1 MGRIRIAL
9 AAGVAALALSI
20 TGCTG
25 ASTGASSGGSPGAS
39 GGGGG
44 DGVLRIGATAT
55 IDSLNPFVSQSD
67 YSSVAYQYMYPH
79 LVEYDENLD
88 LVPSFAT
95 SWDTSS
101 DGKTWTFHTVS
112 GATWSDG
119 KPLTAKDAAFTLT
132 MMVKFEDGPTG
143 LLAGLVQHLKS
154 ATASDDTTLIL
165 SYDVPVANV
174 LAQMQGVHI
183 YPEQVWGPLATGD
196 GSKITTFQNPVP
208 IVSGGPF
215 MMTKYTKNQ
224 LALFAR
230 NPNWWGSTQPHI
242 DGFGFQFFANDDA
255 MVTAL
260 KTGQL
265 DMIGEATPPTAIDS
279 LNSAGMKVMT
289 GDSLTFMTFIINTNP
304 KKKAHHELLDP
315 KVREALEYAT
325 DRQQII
331 DTAWLGQAVPGAS
344 IVQPASGW
352 NDPSIKPLPFDVAK
366 ANELLDAAG
375 LTKGSDGIRVAP
387 DGEKMSY
394 DVVFPTEIAGTGDRT
409 FQIIQ
414 SDFKQ
419 VGIELK
425 QQRMDP
431 DAAWT
436 AIAGDDDKYQDFDL
450 AMWDWVL
457 PPDPQTVLAAMTCDQ
472 WGNLSDSGY
481 CNPEFDKLYEK
492 QSTLVD
498 RDARAEVVNQMQQI
512 VFDDRPYIVLN
523 YPNIIEAHSPAWDG
537 FVMSPLVGSV
547 NNLSTQ
553 TLLAVHKVG

>member
-9 AAGVAALALSI
+9 VAALAALALV
-20 TGCTG
+20 TTAC
-25 ASTGASSGGSPGAS
+25 SSGSAGGGGAPTDGS
-39 GGGGG
+39 GGGG

-67 YSSVAYQYMYPH
+67 YSSVAYQYLYPH
-79 LVEYDENLD
+79 LVEYDEKLD

-95 SWDTSS
+95 EWETSS

-112 GATWSDG
+112 GAKWSDG
-119 KPLTAKDAAFTLT
+119 APLTAKDAAFTLT
-132 MMVKFEDGPTG
+132 MMVKFQSGPTA
-143 LLAGLVQHLKS
+143 LLAGLVQHLKT
-154 ATASDDTTLIL
+154 ATAPDDNTLVL
-165 SYDVPVANV
+165 TYNAPVANV

-183 YPEQVWGPLATGD
+183 YPEQVWGPLAEGD
-196 GSKITTFQNPVP
+196 GSKIATFQNPAP
-208 IVSGGPF
+208 IVAGGPF
-215 MMTKYTKNQ
+215 TMTKYTKNQ

-230 NPNWWGSTQPHI
+230 NPNWFGPAPHI

-265 DMIGEATPPTAIDS
+265 DMIGEATPPTAIET
-279 LNSAGMKVMT
+279 LNGAGMKVLT

-315 KVREALEYAT
+315 NVRKAMEYAI

-352 NDPSIKPLPFDVAK
+352 NDPSIKPLPFDLDQ
-366 ANELLDAAG
+366 ANQLLDAAG
-375 LTKGSDGIRVAP
+375 LAKGSDGIRVAP

-394 DVVFPTEIAGTGDRT
+394 DLVFPTEIAGTGDRT

-414 SDFKQ
+414 GDFKQ

-425 QQRMDP
+425 QHRMDP
-431 DAAWT
+431 DAAWS
-436 AIAGDDDKYQDFDL
+436 AIAGDDDKYQDYDL

-457 PPDPQTVLAAMTCDQ
+457 PPDPQTVLAAMTCAQ

-481 CNPEFDKLYEK
+481 CNPAYDKLYQK
-492 QSTLVD
+492 QSTLLD
-498 RDARAEVVNQMQQI
+498 RDARQQVVNEMQKI
-512 VFDDRPYIVLN
+512 IFDDRPYIVLN
-523 YPNIIEAHSPAWDG
+523 YPNVIEAHSPQWDG

-553 TLLAVHKVG
+553 TLLAVHKAG